1 MADGRIIID
10 TEIDNSGAEKG
21 VKQLD
26 KIASAALKGVGVAVA
41 GVATAVGGLSMAAIK
56 VGSDFEEGMSKV
68 QAISGATGKE
78 LEELTEKAKEM
89 GAKTKF
95 SAGES
100 AQAFQ
105 YMAMAGWKTGDM
117 LNGIEGIMNLAAASG
132 EDLAMVSDI
141 VTDALT
147 AFGLQAKDS
156 AHFADVLAK
165 ASSNSN
171 TNVGLMGYTFQYVAP
186 VAGALKYSIE
196 DCAVAIGLMANAGI
210 KGEKSGTALR
220 TLFTNL
226 VKPTDEVSE
235 SMKRLSIEAINAD
248 GTMKPLNQ
256 LLLEMRSSFSGLTDE
271 QKASEAAALAGKEA
285 MSGLLAIVNA
295 SDEDFNNLTAA
306 IADSNGAAEEM
317 ATIMQDNLSGKLEQL
332 GGGLETL
339 GLTAYA
345 KFQGPMKDAIDT
357 AIEAVDSLVISLN
370 DKELGESVD
379 RIAEG
384 FGNLTTKLAEIMAAG
399 LPMLIEGFTWILN
412 NGKGIAVII
421 GTIGASVAA
430 FKAAAVITKVVQSWQ
445 EAKVALA
452 LYKMTAEGAT
462 ISQGVMNG
470 VFTVWETIV
479 ALITGKISL
488 ATAVTGLWSKAVA
501 VLNAM
506 WAANPIGIVIVAITA
521 LIGAIIYLWNTNEG
535 FREAI
540 INCWNAIKEVGISV
554 WEWLVN
560 FFTVDIPNAW
570 NTVVEFFQGIPDWFA
585 ELWAQVTAKF
595 QEWGTNISNFFTE
608 TIPQWIEN
616 ITNWFNE
623 LPYKIGYA
631 LGYVLATIAQWGVNT
646 WNYFTTNIPIWIES
660 ITNWF
665 SELPGRI
672 WTWLVATY
680 NKVVAWGTDMYNKAI
695 ESAKNFIDGVISW
708 ISQLPEKISVWLR
721 QTIDKLINF
730 ASDAYAKARDAGKK
744 IIDGI
749 VSTIKNLPDQI
760 YDIGVNI
767 VEGLWNGITSMGT
780 WIKNKV
786 SSFFSGIVDGAKS
799 VLGIHSPSR
808 VFRDQVGKYM
818 AEGVGVGFEDE
829 SDNVRKSMER
839 DLSDLVAKMK
849 GTVDYETTMTTA
861 RVVSHNNNLSGG
873 VEESDTKSG
882 KQVIENHIHVDIE
895 GKEVAYAIAP
905 YQDILAEYDEG
916 R

>member
-226 VKPTDEVSE
+226 VRPTDGVSE
-235 SMKRLSIEAINAD
+235 AMERLAIEAVNAD

-271 QKASEAAALAGKEA
+271 EKASEAAAIAGKEA

-295 SDEDFNNLTAA
+295 SDEDFNNLTEA
-306 IADSNGAAEEM
+306 IANSNGAAEEM
-317 ATIMQDNLSGKLEQL
+317 ATIMQDNLAGKLEQL

-339 GLTAYA
+339 GLTAYE
-345 KFQGPMKDAIDT
+345 KFQGPMKNAIDT
-357 AIEAVDSLVISLN
+357 SIEAVDSLVSSLN
-370 DKELGESVD
+370 NGELGESVD
-379 RIAEG
+379 RIAES
-384 FGNLTTKLAEIMAAG
+384 FGNLIESLAEG
-399 LPMLIEGFTWILN
+399 VETWLPKMLECLVWIIDN
-412 NGKGIAVII
+412 SNAIATSLISI
-421 GTIGASVAA
+421 GTAILTIKAGVAIMGLVNTIKGLGSVA
-430 FKAAAVITKVVQSWQ
+430 
-445 EAKVALA
+445 
-452 LYKMTAEGAT
+452 T
-462 ISQGVMNG
+462 IAS
-470 VFTVWETIV
+470 T
-479 ALITGKISL
+479 
-488 ATAVTGLWSKAVA
+488 
-501 VLNAM
+501 
-506 WAANPIGIVIVAITA
+506 AITA
-521 LIGAIIYLWNTNEG
+521 LGGPITIIIGLVAGLIAGIIYLWNTNEG

-540 INCWNAIKEVGISV
+540 VNCWNAIKEVGISV

-585 ELWAQVTAKF
+585 ELWGKVTAKF

-616 ITNWFNE
+616 ITNWFGE
-623 LPYKIGYA
+623 LPYKVGYK
-631 LGYVLATIAQWGVNT
+631 LGELLGNIVKWGIDT
-646 WNYFTTNIPIWIES
+646 YNYFTTNIPMWIES

-672 WTWLVATY
+672 WTWLVDTY
-680 NKVVAWGTDMYNKAI
+680 NKVSTWGKDMYSKAI
-695 ESAKNFIDGVISW
+695 ETARNFIDGVISW
-708 ISQLPEKISVWLR
+708 IKELPGKVSSWLSETINKIV
-721 QTIDKLINF
+721 NF
-730 ASDAYAKARDAGKK
+730 ASNAYNKAKEAGKN
-744 IIDGI
+744 IVDGI
-749 VSTIKNLPDQI
+749 INTIKNLPDQI
-760 YDIGVNI
+760 YNIGVNI
-767 VEGLWNGITSMGT
+767 VEGLWNGITSMGS
-780 WIKNKV
+780 WIKDKV

-829 SDNVRKSMER
+829 TDNVRKSMER
-839 DLSDLVAKMK
+839 DLSDLVAKMSA
-849 GTVDYETTMTTA
+849 TVDYETTMTTA
-861 RVVSHNNNLSGG
+861 RVVAYNNSLSGG